1 MTRTLISAVIVSG
14 GYDLPSDARAF
25 SYVESLF

>member
-1 MTRTLISAVIVSG
+1 MTCILISAVIVSG

-25 SYVESLF
+25 SYVDLF